1 MRAYKRMTKFSILIA
16 IISLLIAI
24 LLNFCLVVDKTGF
37 WVNVCLGLFGS
48 AALTILTSIVS
59 YFHERRQTLES
70 FVYHTRQILSYLNK
84 YQESMPLEQKL
95 KFYLDYHDLDKS
107 AWDMDV
113 GNMDFF
119 FESKTHDF
127 QYIYTTIYK
136 PILDFNRAVEN
147 HVWHFRWYFDGTGKN
162 DTVMEKFLLE
172 LQEYL
177 LEKNEQ
183 DIPTE
188 YDENGNIVSICHYS
202 TVKPKLVLNIRKE
215 LNGRYYE
222 IMYGKKIAKREMNS
236 QEAQNNG

>member
-1 MRAYKRMTKFSILIA
+1 
-16 IISLLIAI
+16 
-24 LLNFCLVVDKTGF
+24 
-37 WVNVCLGLFGS
+37 
-48 AALTILTSIVS
+48 
-59 YFHERRQTLES
+59 
-70 FVYHTRQILSYLNK
+70 
-84 YQESMPLEQKL
+84 MPLEQKL

-188 YDENGNIVSICHYS
+188 YDENGNIVSTCHYS

>member
-95 KFYLDYHDLDKS
+95 NFIL
-107 AWDMDV
+107 
-113 GNMDFF
+113 
-119 FESKTHDF
+119 
-127 QYIYTTIYK
+127 IITIW
-136 PILDFNRAVEN
+136 INLRGIWMLAI
-147 HVWHFRWYFDGTGKN
+147 WI
-162 DTVMEKFLLE
+162 FL
-172 LQEYL
+172 
-177 LEKNEQ
+177 
-183 DIPTE
+183 
-188 YDENGNIVSICHYS
+188 
-202 TVKPKLVLNIRKE
+202 
-215 LNGRYYE
+215 
-222 IMYGKKIAKREMNS
+222 
-236 QEAQNNG
+236 